1 MIKVTFHK
9 QSEIPDSEYKFAVI
23 VSKYQNKWIFC
34 KHKQRTTWEI
44 PGGHRE
50 SGETIE
56 DAAIR
61 ELIEETGAINFNLH
75 PLTAYCVES
84 ENVKTYGMLF
94 FAEITKLS
102 VLSEESEIGK
112 MKLFDSLPNELT
124 YPKIQPHLFEYAMKN
139 TQLCYSYVMGIDNSI
154 LLLNERGF
162 DIKPDGDNYTV
173 SFPKYKAAVWE
184 EFIANHLQLEYWNE
198 YLVDGNII
206 FLFHLKDGIKRFEV
220 KAYNNDEVLKLC
232 EVLCDCKFGSIKAM
246 LLGNWFY
253 KNILQQ

>member
-1 MIKVTFHK
+1 MLKVTFHK
-9 QSEIPDSEYKFAVI
+9 QKQIPDSEFKFAVI
-23 VSKYQNKWIFC
+23 VASYEDKWIFC
-34 KHKQRTTWEI
+34 KHKRRTTWEI
-44 PGGHRE
+44 AGGHRE

-56 DAAIR
+56 DAAKR

-84 ENVKTYGMLF
+84 ANEKTYGMLF
-94 FAEITKLS
+94 LAEITKLG
-102 VLSEESEIGK
+102 VLSENSEIGK
-112 MKLFDSLPNELT
+112 VDAFDSIPNELT

-154 LLLNERGF
+154 LLLNEQGF

-206 FLFHLKDGIKRFEV
+206 FLFHLKDGIKKFEV

-232 EVLCDCKFGSIKAM
+232 EVLCDCKFESIKAM

>member
-1 MIKVTFHK
+1 M
-9 QSEIPDSEYKFAVI
+9 
-23 VSKYQNKWIFC
+23 
-34 KHKQRTTWEI
+34 
-44 PGGHRE
+44 
-50 SGETIE
+50 
-56 DAAIR
+56 
-61 ELIEETGAINFNLH
+61 IEETGATDFTII
-75 PLTAYCVES
+75 PLTVYCVEN

-112 MKLFDSLPNELT
+112 IELFDSLPNELT
-124 YPKIQPHLFEYAMKN
+124 YPKIQPYLFEYAMEN
-139 TQLCYSYVMGIDNSI
+139 TQMCFSYVMGIDNSI
-154 LLLNERGF
+154 LLLNEQGF

-220 KAYNNDEVLKLC
+220 EAYNNDEVLKLC
-232 EVLCDCKFGSIKAM
+232 EVLCDCKFESIKAM
-246 LLGNWFY
+246 LSGNWFY